1 MPSSSPM
8 PSPDP
13 LRVLPPLTPAQ
24 QDRAQAL
31 LAERWAAL
39 ANTVPREI
47 PATPLADIFDRWI
60 KAAKPSPGTV
70 RRYKGGLKR
79 LAEFGI
85 HTLAEACDRQRLSR
99 FYESRRAATGGSTAN
114 TDMSSLTTL
123 TEYLERSE
131 GVPPEGTTALLRMV
145 RRRLKRVDRV
155 RLTFLEIDEVEALA
169 RAART
174 ISPVLELA
182 VWVVYWSGLRPCEL
196 RRLMREHMDLGENP
210 VARVLWL
217 AEELGADGTIKTWRE
232 REVPIEAP
240 LKVIL
245 LERAPGAGYIFP
257 AFRATSHG
265 RSRKIVSYDWLDDN
279 LRKAAKLSGIKRVKI
294 DWKLLRRSC
303 ACRWIN
309 SGVDEAKLAEAMGHT
324 PETFRRYYKQMRG
337 GYDKSFETTLPKAH
351 RSEQETKKVAKAPQ
365 GRTTT
370 RPLTKSDLTRLHA
383 AERALLK
390 TRAKG
395 RAK

>member
-1 MPSSSPM
+1 MPSSSM
-8 PSPDP
+8 HSPDP
-13 LRVLPPLTPAQ
+13 LRILPPLTKAQ
-24 QDRAQAL
+24 QERAQAL
-31 LAERWAAL
+31 LAQRWESVA
-39 ANTVPREI
+39 REI
-47 PATPLADIFDRWI
+47 PATPLADVFARWM
-60 KAAKPSPGTV
+60 KAAKPSAGTV

-85 HTLAEACDRQRLSR
+85 HTLADACDRQRLSR
-99 FYESRRAATGGSTAN
+99 FYESRRAVTEGSTAN
-114 TDMSSLTTL
+114 TDISSLTTL
-123 TEYLERSE
+123 TDYLERAE
-131 GVPPEGTTALLRMV
+131 GIPPEGTTALLRMV

-155 RLTFLEIDEVEALA
+155 RLTFLELDEVETLA

-174 ISPVLELA
+174 LSPILELA
-182 VWVVYWSGLRPCEL
+182 VWVVYWAGLRTCEL
-196 RRLMREHMDLGENP
+196 RRLMREHMDLGEKP

-240 LKVIL
+240 LKAL
-245 LERAPGAGYIFP
+245 LLDRAPPAGYIFP
-257 AFRATSHG
+257 SFRPHSHG
-265 RSRKIVSYDWLDDN
+265 RERKIVSYEWLDDN
-279 LRKAAKLSGIKRVKI
+279 LRKAARLSGITRVKI
-294 DWKLLRRSC
+294 DWMLLRRSC

-309 SGVDEAKLAEAMGHT
+309 SGVDEAKLVDAMGHT

-351 RSEQETKKVAKAPQ
+351 RTEQETKKVDKAPQ